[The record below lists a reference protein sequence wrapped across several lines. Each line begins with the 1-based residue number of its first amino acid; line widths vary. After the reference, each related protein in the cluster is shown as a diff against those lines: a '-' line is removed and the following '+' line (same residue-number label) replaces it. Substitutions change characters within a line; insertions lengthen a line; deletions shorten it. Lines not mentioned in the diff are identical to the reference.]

1 MLIVFSGLPGTGKTT
16 IAKRLTSR
24 LGAVYLRVDS
34 IEQAIRRSGITD
46 VGVSG
51 YAVANDLALGNLRL
65 GHSVVVDCVNPVRES
80 REAWSAIAAQAGVVL
95 LNVQVVCTDQEE
107 HRRRVEHREVDVP
120 GLVPPD
126 WAAVLRHEYE
136 PWQDA
141 VFTLDTARVSAEAAV
156 DLITKQGHA
165 GFLISLALK
174 ARGR

>member
-1 MLIVFSGLPGTGKTT
+1 MLVVFSGLPGTGKTT

-80 REAWSAIAAQAGVVL
+80 REAWSAIAAQAGVAL

-120 GLVPPD
+120 GLVLPD
-126 WAAVLRHEYE
+126 WAAVLEHEYE
-136 PWQDA
+136 PWQEA
-141 VFTLDTARVSAEAAV
+141 VFTVDTARVSAEAAV